1 MTVVLPPDQ
10 LTLFLIAVFIC
21 ISTLRI
27 VIKKNRVNRM
37 VYNRLEV
44 DVDKASS
51 MIKYC
56 ICDFYTLWL

>member
-27 VIKKNRVNRM
+27 VIKKNRVNRI
-37 VYNRLEV
+37 VYNLEV
-44 DVDKASS
+44 NVNEFCDVVNNVSVG
-51 MIKYC
+51 
-56 ICDFYTLWL
+56 

>member
-27 VIKKNRVNRM
+27 VIKKNRVNRI
-37 VYNRLEV
+37 VYNLEV
-44 DVDKASS
+44 DVDKF
-51 MIKYC
+51 
-56 ICDFYTLWL
+56 CDVVNNVRVC